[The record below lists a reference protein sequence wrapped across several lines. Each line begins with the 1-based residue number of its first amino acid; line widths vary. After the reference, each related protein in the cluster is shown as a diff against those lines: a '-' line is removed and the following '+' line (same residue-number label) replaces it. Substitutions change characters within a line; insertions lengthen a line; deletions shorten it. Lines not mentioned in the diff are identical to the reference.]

1 MTTEVI
7 TALIAGLTTLVVS
20 VIGYKQTL
28 KTKKLELELKGKDL
42 IIKESNKNFAAFT
55 MLMDF
60 ELISIIQERID
71 YIFQQTK
78 IDRFL
83 ILIAV
88 NGTVDPKVVSVIFEQ
103 HKDVEGNS
111 IKVNAITR
119 YRHLYVDIPYR
130 TMLKNAE
137 VAEGVYME
145 VHSMPDSYLKEIY
158 TNEKV
163 TSSLVKHIHRV
174 PINEGN
180 DMIIF

>member
-71 YIFQQTK
+71 YIFGVHELG
-78 IDRFL
+78 FPS
-83 ILIAV
+83 V
-88 NGTVDPKVVSVIFEQ
+88 NPKKWQLLKRE
-103 HKDVEGNS
+103 
-111 IKVNAITR
+111 IKNMFASHACSSR
-119 YRHLYVDIPYR
+119 QSCWFWQF
-130 TMLKNAE
+130 
-137 VAEGVYME
+137 
-145 VHSMPDSYLKEIY
+145 VHS
-158 TNEKV
+158 TQ
-163 TSSLVKHIHRV
+163 
-174 PINEGN
+174 
-180 DMIIF
+180 